1 MEKSK
6 AAEYDVKIQL
16 RNKNIIE
23 LVNVLSKNTLS
34 KQKFF
39 NFLLNENQLLLLD
52 KIHSKSLLVKDYFD
66 IKNGVK
72 PYEVGKGYPPQTK
85 KILDEKPYTAETKLN
100 ETFQP
105 LIGGRYF
112 HKYVILWNDNF
123 WISYG
128 KWLAAPREELI
139 FQAQEKLIFRQTSD
153 HIVGT
158 LITSGFVMRD
168 NTHIILKKDDKFNL
182 KYLLSILNSK
192 LIDFVY
198 TSINPEKGEALAQV
212 KSFHLGML
220 PFYPIS
226 LEEQISFI
234 QIVEKILTAKKS
246 DPNAD
251 TTALETE
258 IDQLVYQLYELTAEE
273 IKIIEG

>member
-1 MEKSK
+1 MIVILSIKDFIASYYILFRKSLINEFRFLSIDQFKTKIFDEATVDCDIILMEKSK

-100 ETFQP
+100 ETKM
-105 LIGGRYF
+105 RYEGEIESF
-112 HKYVILWNDNF
+112 
-123 WISYG
+123 
-128 KWLAAPREELI
+128 
-139 FQAQEKLIFRQTSD
+139 
-153 HIVGT
+153 
-158 LITSGFVMRD
+158 
-168 NTHIILKKDDKFNL
+168 KKDLSERLEKINERVSLIDK
-182 KYLLSILNSK
+182 YSLSILDNK
-192 LIDFVY
+192 
-198 TSINPEKGEALAQV
+198 EKGRKL
-212 KSFHLGML
+212 
-220 PFYPIS
+220 
-226 LEEQISFI
+226 
-234 QIVEKILTAKKS
+234 
-246 DPNAD
+246 
-251 TTALETE
+251 
-258 IDQLVYQLYELTAEE
+258 
-273 IKIIEG
+273 